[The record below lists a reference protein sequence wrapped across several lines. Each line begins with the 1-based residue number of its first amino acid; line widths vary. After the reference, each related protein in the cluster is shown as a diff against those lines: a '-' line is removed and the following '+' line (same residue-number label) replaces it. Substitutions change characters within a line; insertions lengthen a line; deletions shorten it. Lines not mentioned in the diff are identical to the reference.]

1 MFSWITRNPLITGL
15 IALVLIAA
23 VIAFFSYL
31 DKGDQRQ
38 ENQLIN
44 HGVTQERD
52 ASKTEVINRVEQA
65 QDAVRNP
72 TSNELNRVC
81 EKYDRNC

>member
-1 MFSWITRNPLITGL
+1 MISWITKNPLTTGL

-44 HGVTQERD
+44 HGVTLERE
-52 ASKTEVINRVEQA
+52 AGKTEVINRVEQA
-65 QDAVRNP
+65 KDAGDTP
-72 TSNELNRVC
+72 TSDELNRVC
-81 EKYDRNC
+81 DKYDRNC